1 MTDAEGHEAT
11 VEAGNPDFGTALQQT
26 LGNTSDRVHVILQDL
41 RVPLAEFAAQ
51 GVNLSDLRKLELRFG
66 EEGMPTSGSIE
77 LSNIR
82 FQQPA
87 SGYSDVFLESTEPNA
102 GPGDGVLTSGPN
114 PVKELEEGV
123 YKRADGEYEIP
134 NVTQVPGANVWTV
147 SNNGSCP
154 NAQFE
159 HIQEAVNM
167 ASPWDTIVVC
177 PGVYEESST
186 PINSEANP
194 VSALGENGLTTERDG
209 LTINKPLKIIGAGAN
224 KVTIKPAASLKTLG
238 GAIGTLRDGGG
249 NVITVSRQSLG
260 STEYME
266 NYVDISGVKIE
277 SGSDTAEAGVAFFN
291 ASGRIAD
298 SEIGTIKAVNG
309 NSWGV
314 VATNSMIALPG
325 PNNPERN
332 VTLEDDVIKGYSSG
346 GVMIDDSEGG
356 VDGAP
361 TNSVESNMGELG
373 YIEGTRIEGSGAAG
387 QTGIAFKAGATGKIT
402 DTAITT
408 NEIEDEGVVPVTP
421 PSGPIPTEAG
431 VPAMPDAAPVG
442 SIVNPG
448 GGESVEAGVA
458 VEPVVAAE
466 DDYGVRSVVLKAN
479 GVTVGTKAIAPYT
492 FSWKPTN
499 AEMGTSVQL
508 EAKITDSAGQV
519 TTSDITVPVVKSS
532 AQVGAEAEAKAKAE
546 AAAKEAAE
554 KKASEDA
561 LKAAESKAEA
571 AQKEAKEAK
580 EEAAAAKLAAT
591 PISTGKAVKNT
602 KKGTVRLTVTVPT
615 PGALVVTGPDIVKVT
630 GHATAPGKVQVL
642 IKAKGSALKA
652 LNKKGKVTVQV
663 KITFTGPDGIR
674 KTTTETVNLVKK

>member
-1 MTDAEGHEAT
+1 MAPPDEREDVLIPGTEDPTTVDQLGTSIEATGFANPFTVNGGIQPRPATTSNGLAWCDPEPEQTEPGLLKESTEFPTAPQPCPQPAAHTLGGQGTNETPGAENTAAPREHAYVNASPGRQLAVAWEGPAHMSMAIPAKDGDVAKYRALYLSTAVNFFDPRNPPRGIHGIENPLEAPQNFTIAVTDAEGHEAT

-26 LGNTSDRVHVILQDL
+26 LGNTSDRVHVLLQDL

-114 PVKELEEGV
+114 PVKELDEGV

-194 VSALGENGLTTERDG
+194 VSAWGENGLTTERDG
-209 LTINKPLKIIGAGAN
+209 LTINKPLKIVGAGAN

-298 SEIGTIKAVNG
+298 SEIGTIKPVNG
-309 NSWGV
+309 NGWGV
-314 VATNSMIALPG
+314 VMTNSQIGSGPG
-325 PNNPERN
+325 AAERQ
-332 VTLEDDVIKGYSSG
+332 VTIENSTIKGYSSG
-346 GVMIDDSEGG
+346 GVLFDDSKGKA
-356 VDGAP
+356 DGTA
-361 TNSVESNMGELG
+361 TNTERSEMNQTG
-373 YIEGTRIEGSGAAG
+373 YVFNSTIEGSGGSATVP
-387 QTGIAFKAGATGKIT
+387 QTGIAFRSGAHG
-402 DTAITT
+402 
-408 NEIEDEGVVPVTP
+408 
-421 PSGPIPTEAG
+421 
-431 VPAMPDAAPVG
+431 
-442 SIVNPG
+442 
-448 GGESVEAGVA
+448 
-458 VEPVVAAE
+458 
-466 DDYGVRSVVLKAN
+466 
-479 GVTVGTKAIAPYT
+479 
-492 FSWKPTN
+492 
-499 AEMGTSVQL
+499 
-508 EAKITDSAGQV
+508 
-519 TTSDITVPVVKSS
+519 
-532 AQVGAEAEAKAKAE
+532 
-546 AAAKEAAE
+546 
-554 KKASEDA
+554 
-561 LKAAESKAEA
+561 
-571 AQKEAKEAK
+571 
-580 EEAAAAKLAAT
+580 
-591 PISTGKAVKNT
+591 
-602 KKGTVRLTVTVPT
+602 
-615 PGALVVTGPDIVKVT
+615 KVT
-630 GHATAPGKVQVL
+630 GSSIVKNRSTASTTSSYGILAADSGSVL
-642 IKAKGSALKA
+642 ITNDNLANNGAKGY
-652 LNKKGKVTVQV
+652 
-663 KITFTGPDGIR
+663 
-674 KTTTETVNLVKK
+674 